1 VGPRLRTKERSPAA
15 RTLRRRN
22 EAPYAIVLTMSRL
35 HYFDRV
41 SSTMDVIHQ
50 LAAEGAVPGTAVLAG
65 EQLEGR
71 GSRGRIWH
79 SPVGGLWLSVVF
91 KPPVVEGLE
100 VISLRVGLAV
110 AEAIQFRVTK
120 TVQLKWPNDL
130 MLEGR
135 KLGGVLCE
143 ARWQGDA
150 LGWVAVGVGMNVRN
164 RVPGELRSVAVSLCE
179 LVPGITVEDVADPVL
194 VALRALDLG
203 TGRLSPSELDR
214 FARRDWLRGRTI
226 REPAGRVTGVG
237 EDGALL
243 VRTASGSEVS
253 LRSGTVEVAAV
264 SHSR

>member
-1 VGPRLRTKERSPAA
+1 M
-15 RTLRRRN
+15 
-22 EAPYAIVLTMSRL
+22 IRL

-50 LAAEGAVPGTAVLAG
+50 LAAEGAVPGTAVMAG

-71 GSRGRIWH
+71 GSRGRTWH
-79 SPVGGLWLSVVF
+79 SPVGGLWLSVLF
-91 KPPVVEGLE
+91 QPPAVLEGIE

-110 AEAIQFRVTK
+110 AEAIQARLPK
-120 TVQLKWPNDL
+120 PVQLKWPNDL

-150 LGWVAVGVGMNVRN
+150 LGWVAVGIGMNVRN
-164 RVPGELRSVAVSLCE
+164 RIPAELGGVAVSLSE
-179 LVPGITVEDVADPVL
+179 LTPGITVEEVADPVL
-194 VALRALDLG
+194 AALRALDLG

-226 REPAGRVTGVG
+226 REPAEGRVTGVG

-243 VRTASGSEVS
+243 VRTGSGSDVS
-253 LRSGTVEVAAV
+253 LRSGTVELAAV

>member
-1 VGPRLRTKERSPAA
+1 MD
-15 RTLRRRN
+15 
-22 EAPYAIVLTMSRL
+22 VLPVMRL
-35 HYFDRV
+35 HYYDRV

-50 LAAEGAVPGTAVLAG
+50 LAADGAVPGTAVMAG

-71 GSRGRIWH
+71 GSRGRTWH
-79 SPVGGLWLSVVF
+79 SPVGGLWLSVLF
-91 KPPVVEGLE
+91 QPPVVEGIE

-110 AEAIQFRVTK
+110 AEAIQARVPK
-120 TVQLKWPNDL
+120 PVQLKWPNDL
-130 MLEGR
+130 ILEGR

-164 RVPGELRSVAVSLCE
+164 STPAELGSVAVSLSE
-179 LVPGITVEDVADPVL
+179 LNPGISLEEVANPIL
-194 VALRALDLG
+194 AALRALDLG
-203 TGRLSPSELDR
+203 TGRLSPAELDR

-226 REPAGRVTGVG
+226 REPAEGRVTGVG

-243 VRTASGSEVS
+243 VRTASGSDVS
-253 LRSGTVEVAAV
+253 LRSGTVELAAA

>member
-1 VGPRLRTKERSPAA
+1 MTCVYGASTKLLVWVIAV
-15 RTLRRRN
+15 TQ
-22 EAPYAIVLTMSRL
+22 L

-50 LAAEGAVPGTAVLAG
+50 FAAEGATPGTAVIAG

-71 GSRGRIWH
+71 GSRGRTWH

-91 KPPVVEGLE
+91 KPRAVEGLE

-110 AEAIQFRVTK
+110 AEAIEAQVPK
-120 TVQLKWPNDL
+120 PVQLKWPNDL

-150 LGWVAVGVGMNVRN
+150 LGWVAVGVGLNVRN
-164 RVPGELRSVAVSLCE
+164 RVPEALGSVAVSLCE
-179 LVPGITVEDVADPVL
+179 RAPKITVEEVAEPVL
-194 VALRALDLG
+194 AALRALDLG
-203 TGRLSPSELDR
+203 TGRLSPAELGR

-226 REPAGRVTGVG
+226 REPVAGKVTGVG

-243 VRTASGSEVS
+243 VRTGSGSDVS
-253 LRSGTVEVAAV
+253 LRSGTVELAAI

>member
-1 VGPRLRTKERSPAA
+1 
-15 RTLRRRN
+15 
-22 EAPYAIVLTMSRL
+22 
-35 HYFDRV
+35 
-41 SSTMDVIHQ
+41 MDVIHE
-50 LAAEGAVPGTAVLAG
+50 LASEGAVPGTAVMAG

-71 GSRGRIWH
+71 GSRGRTWH
-79 SPVGGLWLSVVF
+79 SPVGGLWLSLVF
-91 KPPVVEGLE
+91 KPPTVEGIE

-110 AEAIQFRVTK
+110 AEAIQAQVPK
-120 TVQLKWPNDL
+120 PLQLKWPNYL

-150 LGWVAVGVGMNVRN
+150 LGWVAVGIGMNVLN
-164 RVPGELRSVAVSLCE
+164 RIPAELDAVAVSLSE
-179 LVPGITVEDVADPVL
+179 LVPGITVEEVGDPVL
-194 VALRALDLG
+194 AALRALDLG

-214 FARRDWLRGRTI
+214 FARRDYLRGRSI
-226 REPAGRVTGVG
+226 REPAEGRVTGVG

-253 LRSGTVEVAAV
+253 LRSGTVELAAV